1 MCQGILMLKVSLKKQ
16 LKSPQGTLD
25 LDISFDVKEGEF
37 VTLFGKSGSGKTT
50 VLRMIAGL
58 TRPDEGAIEVGGQVW
73 FDRQKKINL
82 AVQKRALGFVFQDYN
97 LFPHM
102 SVQENLEFALVN
114 KNDQKL
120 VDELLSLA
128 HLTSLKNRNAQTLSA
143 GEKQRVAIVR
153 ALLRRPKILLLD
165 EPLAALD
172 EELRFKL
179 QDDILALTKRL
190 AVTTICVS
198 HDLSE
203 VFKLSDRILWLEA
216 GRITKSGPPVQ
227 LLTDQSISGKF
238 KFIGEILEIKKS
250 DVVNIL
256 TIQIGRNLTK
266 VVATD
271 EEIKDLRVGE
281 KVIVSA
287 KAFNPIILSTRGK

>member
-1 MCQGILMLKVSLKKQ
+1 MLKIFLKKQ
-16 LKSPQGTLD
+16 LKSPQGVLN

-50 VLRMIAGL
+50 ILRMIAGL
-58 TRPDEGAIEVGGQVW
+58 TCPDEGTIEVGGHVW
-73 FDRQKKINL
+73 FDSQKKINF
-82 AVQKRALGFVFQDYN
+82 AVQQRAIGFVFQDYN

-102 SVQENLEFALVN
+102 SVQENLEFALVSRD
-114 KNDQKL
+114 DQRL
-120 VDELLSLA
+120 IDELLSLA
-128 HLTSLKNRNAQTLSA
+128 HLASLKNRNAQTLSG

-153 ALLRRPKILLLD
+153 ALIRRPKILLLD

-179 QDDILALTKRL
+179 QDDMLALTKRL
-190 AVTTICVS
+190 AVTTICVT

-203 VFKLSDRILWLEA
+203 VFKLSERIFLLDG
-216 GRITKSGPPVQ
+216 GRITKSGAPAQ
-227 LLTDQSISGKF
+227 LFGNQSISGKF

-250 DVVNIL
+250 DIVNIL

-287 KAFNPIILSTRGK
+287 KAFNPIILKYAP